1 MDQTRASELLFDQ
14 GTLVLSGWNAKAIER
29 VFPAG
34 WWSWDSRILAWRT
47 YASRYTEVQELI
59 SQRSIGTTLLRPH
72 WQKVLWSSISLPD
85 LREEQS
91 EAINAWQQSKRGV
104 VVMPTGTGKTEVA
117 LRIMANEAVSTL
129 VVAPI
134 RDLMYQWHRRIQMS
148 LNYDAGILGDGV
160 NNVKAVT
167 VTTYESA
174 CIHMPTLGDRF
185 QLLVFDE
192 CHHLPG
198 GMRQDSARMSI
209 APYRLGLTAT
219 PDRSDGNH
227 RLYVDLI
234 GETVYRLSVKDV
246 AGKSLAPYEV
256 IRIPVH
262 LTPQEQAR
270 YDHLGKQLSEF
281 VYQRR
286 QNVPQYDWQ
295 TLCSEANQDPAARQA
310 LLWFRSRQ
318 AIEDRATEKL
328 RILEDLFRLHV
339 GSPVLVFAG
348 SNAMAREVS
357 LRFLIPCLLSH
368 CGKRERQD
376 YLDGLRD
383 GTYPALIA
391 NQVLDEGVDIPAVK
405 VAIVIGGKS
414 STRQAQQRLGRILRK
429 QGEEIA
435 VLYEVVCRDTNEEL
449 ASRKRR
455 RNDAYTRTRH
465 RRL

>member
-1 MDQTRASELLFDQ
+1 MNSHNTAELRFDH
-14 GTLVLSGWNAKAIER
+14 GTLVLTGWNATAIER
-29 VFPAG
+29 VFPSD
-34 WWSWDSRILAWRT
+34 WWNWDPRILAWRT
-47 YASRYTEVQELI
+47 FASRYAEVQELI
-59 SQRSIGTTLLRPH
+59 KQRTIGTTPLQPH
-72 WQKVLWSSISLPD
+72 WQKVAWSSISLPTM
-85 LREEQS
+85 RAEQT
-91 EAINAWQQSKRGV
+91 EALHAWQAKKRGV

-117 LRIMANEAVSTL
+117 LRIMADEAVSTL

-134 RDLMYQWHRRIQMS
+134 RDLMYQWHRRIQTS
-148 LNYDAGILGDGV
+148 LNYDAGVLGDGTY
-160 NNVKAVT
+160 NVRAIT

-185 QLLVFDE
+185 QLIVFDE

-219 PDRSDGNH
+219 PERSDGNH
-227 RLYVDLI
+227 RLYAELI
-234 GETVYRLSVKDV
+234 GETVYRLSIKDV
-246 AGKSLAPYEV
+246 AGKTLAPYEV

-262 LTPQEQAR
+262 LTPPEQAR
-270 YDHLGKQLSEF
+270 YDHLGKQISE
-281 VYQRR
+281 YIYEKR
-286 QNVPQYDWQ
+286 QNAPQYDWQ
-295 TLCSEANQDPAARQA
+295 TLCSEANHDATARQA
-310 LLWFRSRQ
+310 LIWFRSRQ
-318 AIEDRATEKL
+318 AIEDRAAEKL

-339 GSPVLVFAG
+339 GSPVLIFAG

-357 LRFLIPCLLSH
+357 LRFLVPCLLSH
-368 CGKRERQD
+368 CGKKERQD
-376 YLDGLRD
+376 YLNGLRD
-383 GTYPALIA
+383 GTYPALVA

-429 QGEEIA
+429 QGDEPA

-449 ASRKRR
+449 TSRKRR